1 MEIDLNK
8 LNYQDKISIDEVISY
23 NKDYLNNSGILK
35 LDDVKAVGSIYVD
48 YEKNNVINL
57 SVSGQ
62 MFILDAITAEEVP
75 YDFQVEIE
83 EILEKSQKTLDL
95 IEFLWHYIVLE
106 IPIRYTTS
114 NTDELKNK
122 YKDIYHEEEIRE
134 VNNPFKD
141 LLQGIGK
148 E

>member
-57 SVSGQ
+57 SVNGQ